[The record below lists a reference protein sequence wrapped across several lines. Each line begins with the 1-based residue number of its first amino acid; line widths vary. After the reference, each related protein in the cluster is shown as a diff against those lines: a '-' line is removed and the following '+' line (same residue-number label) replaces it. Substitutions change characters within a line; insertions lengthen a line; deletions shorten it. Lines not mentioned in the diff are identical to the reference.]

1 MNRLSIA
8 IRQQEGHFIQ
18 EMIRIARFRDRTE
31 AGQLLAKRLRKYAN
45 CRELLVLALP
55 RGGVPVGF
63 EVAKALKAPLD
74 IFVVRKLGVPGE
86 EELAMGAIALGGI
99 RILDEEII
107 RLMGISDH
115 VIETVSVKEQEELRR
130 REVAYRGHA
139 HPLQVSGKTV
149 ILVDDGIA
157 TGSTM
162 RVAIVALRKQY
173 LSKLIVA
180 VPTASPSACDEL
192 RTIADEVI
200 ALITPEPFVAV
211 GRWYAIFDQ
220 TSDVEVRQLYRQS
233 RRWQR
238 ETAA

>member
-1 MNRLSIA
+1 
-8 IRQQEGHFIQ
+8 
-18 EMIRIARFRDRTE
+18 MIGIARFRDRTE

-200 ALITPEPFVAV
+200 ALISSGALRCRGTLVCHF
-211 GRWYAIFDQ
+211 
-220 TSDVEVRQLYRQS
+220 
-233 RRWQR
+233 
-238 ETAA
+238 

>member
-200 ALITPEPFVAV
+200 ALISSGALRCRGTLVCHF
-211 GRWYAIFDQ
+211 
-220 TSDVEVRQLYRQS
+220 
-233 RRWQR
+233 
-238 ETAA
+238 

>member
-1 MNRLSIA
+1 
-8 IRQQEGHFIQ
+8 
-18 EMIRIARFRDRTE
+18 MIRIARFRDRTE

-200 ALITPEPFVAV
+200 ALISSGALRCRGTLVCHF
-211 GRWYAIFDQ
+211 
-220 TSDVEVRQLYRQS
+220 
-233 RRWQR
+233 
-238 ETAA
+238 

>member
-139 HPLQVSGKTV
+139 HPLHVSGKTV

-162 RVAIVALRKQY
+162 RAAIVALRKQY

-238 ETAA
+238 EAAA

>member
-1 MNRLSIA
+1 VV
-8 IRQQEGHFIQ
+8 
-18 EMIRIARFRDRTE
+18 
-31 AGQLLAKRLRKYAN
+31 AGQLLAKELSKYAN
-45 CRELLVLALP
+45 CRELSVLALP

-74 IFVVRKLGVPGE
+74 ILVVRKLGVPGE
-86 EELAMGAIALGGI
+86 EELAMGAIAPGGI
-99 RILDEEII
+99 RVLDEEII
-107 RLMGISDH
+107 RLTGISDH
-115 VIETVSVKEQEELRR
+115 VIETVLAKEQKELRR

-149 ILVDDGIA
+149 LLVDDGIA

-192 RTIADEVI
+192 RTIADEVV
-200 ALITPEPFVAV
+200 AVITPEPFFAV

-238 ETAA
+238 EAAA